1 MVPMEWRAGVV
12 AGHRT
17 RLAARQASVV
27 VAHVTLQ
34 EGEKVFREWG
44 RMRPSK
50 SPLDRLAKSLPP
62 AGRFTFTYIRS
73 MALRAIRRP

>member
-1 MVPMEWRAGVV
+1 MEWRAGVV

-34 EGEKVFREWG
+34 EGERVFREWG
-44 RMRPSK
+44 RMTPSK
-50 SPLDRLAKSLPP
+50 SSLDRLAKSLPS
-62 AGRFTFTYIRS
+62 AGRFTFTYIRG
-73 MALRAIRRP
+73 MALRPIRRP

>member
-1 MVPMEWRAGVV
+1 MEWRAEIV

-27 VAHVTLQ
+27 VAHVTPQ

-44 RMRPSK
+44 RMTPSK
-50 SPLDRLAKSLPP
+50 SSLDRLAKSLP
-62 AGRFTFTYIRS
+62 AGRFTFTYIRG
-73 MALRAIRRP
+73 MALRPIRRP

>member
-1 MVPMEWRAGVV
+1 MEWRAEIV

-27 VAHVTLQ
+27 VAHMTLQ

-44 RMRPSK
+44 RMKPSK
-50 SPLDRLAKSLPP
+50 SSLDRLAKSLP

-73 MALRAIRRP
+73 MALRPIRRP